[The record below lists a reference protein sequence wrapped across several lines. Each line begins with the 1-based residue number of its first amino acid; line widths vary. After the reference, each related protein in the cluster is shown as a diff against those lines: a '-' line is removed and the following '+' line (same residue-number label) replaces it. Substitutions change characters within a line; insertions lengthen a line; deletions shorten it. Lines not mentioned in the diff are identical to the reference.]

1 MTTGVSIKSEN
12 RSVVLIGLG
21 NPSRRDDGIGP
32 SLLTGLDPELLW
44 PVTLVMATRD
54 PTVLLEAWADAD
66 LAVVVDA
73 AVCRPPT
80 PGRIHRCTTCL
91 TSGARVVGNSH
102 GFRIFDAIRL
112 ATVLNRA
119 PRRLVVLAVEA
130 ADLTVGYGL
139 SPPVA
144 AAIPAL
150 TAAVLREIGAATRV
164 LPRGQDPRS
173 TGLNVAAVPAPIGES
188 SSTEKGRG

>member
-1 MTTGVSIKSEN
+1 MTTGNLV
-12 RSVVLIGLG
+12 RSRHRRVVLIGLG

-32 SLLTGLDPELLW
+32 SLLTALDPELLRT
-44 PVTLVMATRD
+44 VTLVTATRD
-54 PTVLLEAWADAD
+54 PTLLLEAWADAD

-73 AVCRPPT
+73 AVGRPPT
-80 PGRIHRCTTCL
+80 PGRIHRYTTGL
-91 TSGARVVGNSH
+91 TSDARVVGNSH
-102 GFRIFDAIRL
+102 GFGISDTIRL

-130 ADLTVGYGL
+130 ADLSVGDGL

-150 TAAVLREIGAATRV
+150 TAAVLREIGASTPV
-164 LPRGQDPRS
+164 SPRGQDPRS
-173 TGLNVAAVPAPIGES
+173 DWGNVPAAAAPIGES
-188 SSTEKGRG
+188 SSTEKGRE

>member
-1 MTTGVSIKSEN
+1 MTTGNSL
-12 RSVVLIGLG
+12 RSRHRRVVLIGLG

-32 SLLTGLDPELLW
+32 SLITALDPELLR
-44 PVTLVMATRD
+44 PVTLVTATRD

-73 AVCRPPT
+73 AVGRPPT
-80 PGRIHRCTTCL
+80 PGRIHRYTTGL
-91 TSGARVVGNSH
+91 TSDTPVVGNSH
-102 GFRIFDAIRL
+102 GFGISDAIRL

-130 ADLTVGYGL
+130 ADLSVGYGL
-139 SPPVA
+139 STPVA

-150 TAAVLREIGAATRV
+150 TAAVLREIGASTRAS
-164 LPRGQDPRS
+164 PRGQDPGR
-173 TGLNVAAVPAPIGES
+173 TGPNVPAVPAPIGES
-188 SSTEKGRG
+188 SSTEKGRE